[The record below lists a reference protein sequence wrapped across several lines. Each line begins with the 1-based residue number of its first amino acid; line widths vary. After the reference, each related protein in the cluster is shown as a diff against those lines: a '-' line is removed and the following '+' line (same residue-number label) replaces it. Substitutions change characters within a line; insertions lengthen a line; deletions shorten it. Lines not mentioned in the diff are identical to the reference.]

1 MRSSKH
7 STKRDY
13 FIQFYSSTAGNIF
26 CSFLF
31 RLKFTPC
38 REPYSVQARPKKTRM
53 GEQFTSIKDIKPGQK
68 NINIMFIVLDIGIFN
83 YFHFINMLL
92 NFIMLIIYNET

>member
-13 FIQFYSSTAGNIF
+13 FIHFIHQQPEIYSV
-26 CSFLF
+26 SFLF

-38 REPYSVQARPKKTRM
+38 REPHSVQARPKKTRM